1 MNERSYRRAA
11 AVSALLTLALV
22 PVGRAW
28 FEGRSALMAADRS
41 LRAGDER
48 EALHHAREAA
58 GWWLPGSPFSEGA
71 FARLRHVGHTAEA
84 GGDLPTALVA
94 WRALR
99 ASVARVRWP
108 TAQLEAH
115 ASHARAALAR
125 VEPRDAMRSTG
136 TLSSSPSPSS
146 PSPSSPSTPSPLAQ
160 AGGQVDAFGAGPK
173 GAALATLGGLGAFAT
188 GAGACVR
195 RGAGALA
202 ARWPLV
208 LAALGLVLAGLGL
221 GSG

>member
-28 FEGRSALMAADRS
+28 FEGRSALLAADRS

-48 EALHHAREAA
+48 EALNHAREAA

-125 VEPRDAMRSTG
+125 VEPRDAMRSSG
-136 TLSSSPSPSS
+136 TSSSPPSPSS
-146 PSPSSPSTPSPLAQ
+146 PSSLLQ
-160 AGGQVDAFGAGPK
+160 AGGRGDEFGAGPK

-195 RGAGALA
+195 RGGGALA

-208 LAALGLVLAGLGL
+208 LAGLGLALAGLGL